1 MIRLVI
7 FDFSGT
13 LAYRS
18 TGEYRE
24 IAAKLRDFNLPVND
38 GQIAKLEAKLPEY
51 FSESSSWK
59 ELTDKIIQK
68 LGMVM
73 EADRREG
80 LETFLDKRLA
90 WKLFDDVESILQ
102 LPQEKAILTLAG
114 KFAVAGIPELRN
126 FTIFTSENTGVGKP
140 DPKAFLAVLAKM
152 KADPKETMMVGDTLG
167 NDIIPAMAL
176 GMKAI
181 LLDRYNSI
189 ETNVPA
195 IIKINSLKELKKF
208 L

>member
-1 MIRLVI
+1 MISLAI

-13 LAYRS
+13 LAYRPA
-18 TGEYRE
+18 GEYRE

-38 GQIAKLEAKLPEY
+38 GQVAKIEAKLPDY

-59 ELTDKIIQK
+59 ELTDKVLQK

-80 LETFLDKRLA
+80 LETFFEKCLA
-90 WKLFDDVESILQ
+90 WKLFDDVESVLQ
-102 LPQEKAILTLAG
+102 LPQKKAILTLAG
-114 KFAVAGIPELRN
+114 KFAVVGIPELRN
-126 FTIFTSENTGVGKP
+126 FTIFTPEYTGAAKP

-152 KADPKETMMVGDTLG
+152 KADPKETVMVGDTLE
-167 NDIIPAMAL
+167 NDILPAMVL

-181 LLDRYNSI
+181 LLDRHNSI
-189 ETNVPA
+189 ETNDPS